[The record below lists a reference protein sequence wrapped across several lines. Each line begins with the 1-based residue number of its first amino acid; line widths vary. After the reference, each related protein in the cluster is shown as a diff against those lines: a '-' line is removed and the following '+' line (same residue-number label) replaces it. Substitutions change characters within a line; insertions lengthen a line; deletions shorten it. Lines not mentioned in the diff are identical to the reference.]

1 MMMSNNPVYG
11 YCKAGCKVEV
21 VTEEE
26 YEASKIRIVDQD
38 GNLVKTLTIEVNEET
53 GEMNLKLSYE

>member
-1 MMMSNNPVYG
+1 MSDNPVYG

-21 VTEEE
+21 VTKEE

-38 GNLVKTLTIEVNEET
+38 GNLVKTLTIEANEET